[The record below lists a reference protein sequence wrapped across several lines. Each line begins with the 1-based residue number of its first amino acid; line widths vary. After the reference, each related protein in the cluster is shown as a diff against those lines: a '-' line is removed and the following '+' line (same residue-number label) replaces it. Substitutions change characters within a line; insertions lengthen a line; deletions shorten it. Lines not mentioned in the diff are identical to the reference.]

1 VAKGF
6 EQECGMDFTETFSPV
21 IKPSTIRVILALAV
35 HFDWNIRQ
43 LDVSNPFLHGV
54 LQEEVYM
61 KQPQGFV
68 HPDFPIYVC
77 KLEKSL
83 YGLK

>member
-43 LDVSNPFLHGV
+43 LDVSDPFLHGV

-61 KQPQGFV
+61 KQPQGLICSSRFSYLWV
-68 HPDFPIYVC
+68 QA
-77 KLEKSL
+77 
-83 YGLK
+83 